1 MARDDVRMRGF
12 RQRSDALAA
21 QGMLLAPAKPLEAE
35 QVSLW
40 QAVGRVLAQDI
51 VGDLDVPYFDR
62 AAMDGYAVRGEETF
76 GASPYNPLTFRLVG
90 ESLPGKPFPR
100 VLQSGEAVRIMTGA
114 PLPAGAD
121 TVVRAELASE
131 HGVTVSIYEAVPPG
145 KCVSRRGED
154 VRAGS
159 VVLSAGRRLRPQD
172 VGVLAALGRESV
184 PVIRS
189 PRVAIVVTG
198 DELLPLGSCP
208 QNYRIVDSNSVMLD
222 ALVRRDG
229 GCPLLG
235 PIVPDQREQIRER
248 LLEAC
253 AQADVVLISGGSS
266 VGQEDHAP
274 MLVSELGELVVHGV
288 AMRPS
293 SPAGFGWVQGRPVVL
308 LPGNPVSCLAAYDF
322 FAAPLIRRLAGRST
336 AWPYRRLDLPLAE
349 KIASE
354 LGRLDYV
361 RVRIREGR
369 VEPIATSGASI
380 LTTTTQADGFVL
392 VPPDC
397 EGYPAGASVCVYLYD
412 EEHPLL
418 TG

>member
-21 QGMLLAPAKPLEAE
+21 QRTLLARARPLEAE
-35 QVSLW
+35 LVSLW
-40 QAVGRVLAQDI
+40 QAAGRVLAQDI
-51 VGDLDVPYFDR
+51 VADLDVPYFDR

-100 VLQSGEAVRIMTGA
+100 VLQSGETVRIMTGA

-131 HGVTVSIYEAVPPG
+131 HSAMVSVYEAVPPG

-154 VRAGS
+154 VQAGS

-198 DELLPLGSCP
+198 DELLPLGSRP

-222 ALVRRDG
+222 TLLRRDG
-229 GCPLLG
+229 GWPLHG

-253 AQADVVLISGGSS
+253 AQADVVLVSGGSS

-274 MLVSELGELVVHGV
+274 VLVSELGELAVHGV

-293 SPAGFGWVQGRPVVL
+293 SPAGFGWVHGRPVVL

-322 FAAPLIRRLAGRST
+322 FAGPLIRRLAGRST
-336 AWPYRRLDLPLAE
+336 AWPYRRLHLPLAE

-418 TG
+418 SE